1 MKYINPNIIR
11 QLFVIL
17 LIFFLGGFIF
27 IEVAPYLAGVLGA
40 ITLYVL
46 FRKPM
51 QFLVRK
57 GWNTNLSAIV
67 LMLLSFIII
76 LVPVAGIVMML
87 GSKVDTAVEKS
98 EKMVSVL
105 TRELSKLE
113 NRFGYDFTSGIDT
126 EALAQVLSENL
137 RGFASGTFT
146 MFITVAIMYFL
157 LFYMLTNRKSFRD
170 AFYEYI
176 PIQNRN
182 LKTIGKEIRE
192 MVKSNALGIP
202 LVALAQGVIG
212 LVGFLIFG
220 IDNPI
225 FWAVI
230 VTIGSMIPFVGSML
244 GTIPV
249 FILSYANGNTFEAW
263 GILLYG
269 IIIVGS
275 TDNII
280 RLFVLQKL
288 DNVHPLITLIGVIVG
303 LPLFGF
309 IGLIFGP
316 LLVSLFLVFVR
327 MYRQE
332 YGKQQGPEE
341 QHL

>member
-1 MKYINPNIIR
+1 ME
-11 QLFVIL
+11 L
-17 LIFFLGGFIF
+17 
-27 IEVAPYLAGVLGA
+27 APYLAGVLGA

-51 QFLVRK
+51 RFLVDK

-76 LVPVAGIVMML
+76 LVPVAGIIMML

-98 EKMVSVL
+98 EKVVRIL
-105 TRELSKLE
+105 TSELSKLE
-113 NRFGYDFTSGIDT
+113 NRFDYDFTSGIDA
-126 EALAQVLSENL
+126 EALTQVLSDNL
-137 RGFASGTFT
+137 QGFASGTFT
-146 MFITVAIMYFL
+146 MFITVAVMYFL
-157 LFYMLTNRKSFRD
+157 LFYMLINRKSFRD
-170 AFYEYI
+170 ALYEYI

-182 LKTIGKEIRE
+182 LKKIGKEIKE
-192 MVKSNALGIP
+192 MVNSNALGIP
-202 LVALAQGVIG
+202 LVALAQGVIA
-212 LVGFLIFG
+212 LIGFFIFG
-220 IDNPI
+220 VQNPI
-225 FWAVI
+225 FWAVV

-249 FILSYANGNTFEAW
+249 FILSYANGDGFQAW

-269 IIIVGS
+269 ILVVGS

-280 RLFVLQKL
+280 RLYVLQKL
-288 DNVHPLITLIGVIVG
+288 DNVHPLVTLIGVIVG

-316 LLVSLFLVFVR
+316 LLVSLFLIIVR